1 MFRYIFSVFLSLQ
14 ILLKRQ
20 SQFYEQYV
28 AALIQEASKLH
39 MKKEEIISLIERG
52 FEHEQNSD

>member
-1 MFRYIFSVFLSLQ
+1 MA
-14 ILLKRQ
+14 
-20 SQFYEQYV
+20 ET
-28 AALIQEASKLH
+28 EAQADTECVCTARVLCTNATEDSEPLH

>member
-1 MFRYIFSVFLSLQ
+1 MFVKKGAVNK

-39 MKKEEIISLIERG
+39 MKKRRNYFINRKG
-52 FEHEQNSD
+52 F